1 MNSFKAA
8 RHAFLFFIKSTD
20 TVQDYSQSAVIL
32 NVSFWSLVRLPLP
45 FPILGK
51 LPPLFP
57 RVISKFKGSGLLK
70 FLQSNQTTI
79 RTGRGTT
86 DWFQIG
92 KGVHQDC
99 IL

>member
-1 MNSFKAA
+1 MLFC
-8 RHAFLFFIKSTD
+8 FLQNQLI
-20 TVQDYSQSAVIL
+20 QSKIICKLRVIL

-51 LPPLFP
+51 LPPPFP
-57 RVISKFKGSGLLK
+57 TVISKFKGSGLLK
-70 FLQSNQTTI
+70 FSQSNQATV
-79 RTGRGTT
+79 RTGCGTT
-86 DWFQIG
+86 DWFQLG

>member
-1 MNSFKAA
+1 MLFC
-8 RHAFLFFIKSTD
+8 FLQNQLI
-20 TVQDYSQSAVIL
+20 QSKIICKLRVIL

-45 FPILGK
+45 FPT
-51 LPPLFP
+51 
-57 RVISKFKGSGLLK
+57 VISKFKGSGLLK
-70 FLQSNQTTI
+70 FSQSNQATV

-86 DWFQIG
+86 DWFQLG